1 MADGPAGERTVQADM
16 NYLKDVPFGGKPY
29 FGAPPGSP
37 GSWTTEKRVMTFHDA
52 SSWAD
57 PPTLER
63 EGLMLAP
70 FTTKVTDFRDR
81 AQLKD
86 IYAGELVELMRRV
99 TGAKYAFAF
108 SGANVRY
115 SPRRTDQ
122 AGSLQ
127 RPAPL
132 AHVDCSLHSAPGIG
146 RGNPIFKSEPEVLK
160 PGQRLVGYNVWRV
173 LSDPPHDIPLSVAD
187 QRTVSREDFVLADGV
202 YGKGE
207 NEIRSELYFVKHNP
221 AHKWIYFRD
230 MTPNHALIF
239 RAYETDDAGPTPVPH
254 AAFTDPSC
262 PEDAVGRKSVEAR
275 VYVIYDE

>member
-1 MADGPAGERTVQADM
+1 MADGAGGRTVQSEMVYFKEA
-16 NYLKDVPFGGKPY
+16 NGGKPH
-29 FGAPPGSP
+29 FGAPPGEP
-37 GSWTTEKRVMTFHDA
+37 GSWTTEKRAMTFHDA

-63 EGLMLAP
+63 EGIMLAP

-81 AQLKD
+81 EQLKD
-86 IYAGELVELMRRV
+86 IYVAELEELMRRV
-99 TGAKYAFAF
+99 TGARYAVAF
-108 SGANVRY
+108 PGANVRY
-115 SPRRTDQ
+115 SQRRSDQ

-132 AHVDCSLHSAPGIG
+132 AHVDVTMNTAPGIG
-146 RGNPIFKSEPEVLK
+146 HNPIFPKEPEVLK

-173 LSDPPHDIPLSVAD
+173 LSEPPHDIPLGVAD
-187 QRTVSREDFVLADGV
+187 QRTVARSDFVMADGV

-221 AHKWIYFRD
+221 AHKWIYFSD

-239 RAYETDDAGPTPVPH
+239 RAYETNDAGPTPVPH
-254 AAFTDPSC
+254 AAFADPSC
-262 PEDAVGRKSVEAR
+262 PEGVVGRKSVEAR
-275 VYVIYDE
+275 VYVIFDE